1 MFLDS
6 SQSKL
11 GLNSSSSTY
20 KEPSDTSENASKNV
34 STKSSQELT
43 RIGHH
48 ESITGGASGQDRFAG
63 KGPET
68 EKKTNG
74 LKLKV

>member
-34 STKSSQELT
+34 ITKSSQELT

-48 ESITGGASGQDRFAG
+48 ESTGGASAQDRFAR

-74 LKLKV
+74 IKLKV